1 IVPLL
6 LHLASDPSVDEI
18 GLNPGAIHALWT
30 LHGLGALDGSNEA
43 ATAAAV
49 AALRHRSAGVR
60 RNAAQVLPRSSSA
73 LAALLASGTLRD
85 ADGQVRLEAFLALAD
100 MPSDSNAGAAIAES
114 LSDATI
120 GNDRWLLDA
129 VTCAAA
135 RHDVSFLATV
145 VQKGALAKAPTAL
158 ERVAIVA
165 EHYGRAAPVES
176 VELTLRTLAT
186 AGGPAAGAVL
196 AGLAKGWPGDRPP
209 RLTDG
214 IEESLEALFE
224 KLEPSDRGRL
234 VSLAARWGSQR
245 LEKHA
250 AEIAAGFLAEV
261 GDEAKEDSA
270 RIAAARQ
277 LVTFRRDA
285 RSVESLLERIS
296 VRSSPEL
303 VRGFLEAASACDASE
318 AGDKILGAWER
329 LTPATRPAAIRALL
343 SREEWTASLLDA
355 LEAGTIQSTELLLDQ
370 KQGLAAHPRRR
381 IAQRAQRL
389 LAKGEGLPDPDRQK
403 VLDELLPS
411 AKSHGDAALGKEVYK
426 KICSKCHVHGD
437 EGTRIGPDLTGMAVH
452 PKEEL
457 LTNIIDPS
465 RSVEGNYRVYTVV
478 TKDGRVM
485 TGLLASETRTSV
497 ELFDSEGKKETVQR
511 ADIDQLVA
519 GTKSLMPEGF
529 EKQISKEELVNLLE
543 FLAQRGKY
551 LPIPIAKAATV
562 SSNRGMFFSED
573 ARAERLVFPD
583 WTPKTFE
590 GVPFVLVD
598 PQDGRVP
605 NAILLYGPN
614 GNIPPRMP
622 KSVRLP
628 CNSPAKAI
636 HMLSGVSGW
645 GYPASEKGTVSLIV
659 RLHFED
665 GSTEDHALKNG
676 EEFADYIRR
685 VDVPGSKFAFALR
698 GQQIRY
704 LAVVPTGKG
713 TVKDLELVKG
723 PDSTAPVVMAV
734 TVETGS

>member
-1 IVPLL
+1 
-6 LHLASDPSVDEI
+6 
-18 GLNPGAIHALWT
+18 
-30 LHGLGALDGSNEA
+30 
-43 ATAAAV
+43 
-49 AALRHRSAGVR
+49 
-60 RNAAQVLPRSSSA
+60 
-73 LAALLASGTLRD
+73 
-85 ADGQVRLEAFLALAD
+85 
-100 MPSDSNAGAAIAES
+100 
-114 LSDATI
+114 
-120 GNDRWLLDA
+120 
-129 VTCAAA
+129 
-135 RHDVSFLATV
+135 
-145 VQKGALAKAPTAL
+145 
-158 ERVAIVA
+158 
-165 EHYGRAAPVES
+165 
-176 VELTLRTLAT
+176 
-186 AGGPAAGAVL
+186 
-196 AGLAKGWPGDRPP
+196 
-209 RLTDG
+209 
-214 IEESLEALFE
+214 
-224 KLEPSDRGRL
+224 
-234 VSLAARWGSQR
+234 
-245 LEKHA
+245 
-250 AEIAAGFLAEV
+250 
-261 GDEAKEDSA
+261 
-270 RIAAARQ
+270 
-277 LVTFRRDA
+277 
-285 RSVESLLERIS
+285 
-296 VRSSPEL
+296 
-303 VRGFLEAASACDASE
+303 
-318 AGDKILGAWER
+318 
-329 LTPATRPAAIRALL
+329 
-343 SREEWTASLLDA
+343 
-355 LEAGTIQSTELLLDQ
+355 
-370 KQGLAAHPRRR
+370 
-381 IAQRAQRL
+381 
-389 LAKGEGLPDPDRQK
+389 
-403 VLDELLPS
+403 
-411 AKSHGDAALGKEVYK
+411 
-426 KICSKCHVHGD
+426 
-437 EGTRIGPDLTGMAVH
+437 VH

-465 RSVEGNYRVYTVV
+465 RNVEGNYRVYTVV